1 MVVYKGKRAAAAA
14 TIPPAV
20 MRPAATTTTKTP
32 LAEYIARINTILQ
45 KLNETKDKQ
54 QALSRLTTLKQ
65 EIQATTQSHA

>member
-14 TIPPAV
+14 TAAAAV

-65 EIQATTQSHA
+65 EILVVTQSHA